1 MKKTDAIST
10 QIQEDEKKEDND
22 VKKDELFP
30 RSQKSLKQ
38 SNMEPLNHGDTN
50 KNKRLSKCSAAI
62 DADWRQRAL
71 NQFDG
76 GNDQNN

>member
-1 MKKTDAIST
+1 
-10 QIQEDEKKEDND
+10 
-22 VKKDELFP
+22 
-30 RSQKSLKQ
+30 
-38 SNMEPLNHGDTN
+38 MEPLNHGDTN

-76 GNDQNN
+76 GND